1 MIFSHNTSL
10 ATSVTLCSS
19 IFMQSQTNATD
30 LLGARL
36 LESFL
41 RFFVGKRTELPL
53 LAVRIA
59 AYFLKGSFT
68 QHSTTRS
75 LPTSSLCNWATNGI
89 RRTTRSVSTKSLG
102 TVSGEISV
110 PNPKCGKFLEL
121 MENSNFFPLNS
132 SISFRRQ
139 AHNFVFDLSFV
150 RIRLSKPTLLL
161 GSTPKKLYND

>member
-1 MIFSHNTSL
+1 
-10 ATSVTLCSS
+10 
-19 IFMQSQTNATD
+19 MQSQTNATN
-30 LLGARL
+30 LFGARL
-36 LESFL
+36 EKEIF
-41 RFFVGKRTELPL
+41 FFVSFGRNRTEPPL

-59 AYFLKGSFT
+59 AYFLKGSF
-68 QHSTTRS
+68 
-75 LPTSSLCNWATNGI
+75 
-89 RRTTRSVSTKSLG
+89 RRHNILLHVAYLRNPSVIGRQIGYVGLHVAFSTKSLG
-102 TVSGEISV
+102 TGSGEISV

-161 GSTPKKLYND
+161 GSTPKKLFND

>member
-1 MIFSHNTSL
+1 MRRIFSVRAWRRKSF
-10 ATSVTLCSS
+10 SS
-19 IFMQSQTNATD
+19 F
-30 LLGARL
+30 RL
-36 LESFL
+36 EE
-41 RFFVGKRTELPL
+41 TEPPPL

-75 LPTSSLCNWATNGI
+75 LPTSSLCNGATNGI

-139 AHNFVFDLSFV
+139 AHNFVFDLSFC

-161 GSTPKKLYND
+161 GSTQK